1 MKTKYLG
8 IDFGDKRVGI
18 AITDFSKE
26 IAFPRDFLLNNDID
40 QLVQDIKKICE
51 ENYISKII
59 IGLPIQM
66 DGSMGDRVEIT
77 KKFGN
82 ILQKELSDIEID
94 YFDERL
100 TTKTA
105 ISSLHSMGIQSR
117 DQKGHRDALSAQI
130 ILETYIRKFS
140 L

>member
-1 MKTKYLG
+1 MKNKYLG

-18 AITDFSKE
+18 AITDFTKE
-26 IAFPRDFLLNNDID
+26 IAFPRDFLLYYNID
-40 QLVQDIKKICE
+40 QLIQEIKNLCK
-51 ENYISKII
+51 ENFISKVI

-66 DGSMGDRVEIT
+66 DGTMGDRVEKT
-77 KKFGN
+77 KFFGDE
-82 ILQKELSDIEID
+82 LKKELDDIEVE

-105 ISSLHSMGIQSR
+105 ISSLHSMGIASKN
-117 DQKGHRDALSAQI
+117 QKGHRDALSAQI

-140 L
+140 I